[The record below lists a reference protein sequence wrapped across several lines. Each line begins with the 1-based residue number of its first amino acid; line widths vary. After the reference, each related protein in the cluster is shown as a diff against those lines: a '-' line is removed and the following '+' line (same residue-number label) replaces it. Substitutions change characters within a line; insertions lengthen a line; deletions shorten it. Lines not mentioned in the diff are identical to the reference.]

1 MSRKIIGMTFEHR
14 KKLLPD
20 TTTRCETST
29 YLFVLLHALFFVVV
43 FSPNYFYNTAMMAY
57 HNASAS
63 KPPSGL
69 AGEWLQHEI
78 HEILLKLHRNERL
91 SRTDLATGAL
101 ALSMI
106 RRYNTLLAPDC
117 LQTVQRLLT
126 EINALLAANPEFLPY
141 ES

>member
-1 MSRKIIGMTFEHR
+1 
-14 KKLLPD
+14 
-20 TTTRCETST
+20 
-29 YLFVLLHALFFVVV
+29 
-43 FSPNYFYNTAMMAY
+43 MMAY
-57 HNASAS
+57 HNASAAS
-63 KPPSGL
+63 TPPTGL

-91 SRTDLATGAL
+91 NRTDLATGAL

-106 RRYNTLLAPDC
+106 RRYNTLLSPDC